1 MGRQGNQAVP
11 PREGA
16 MTQLTVDDANAFLAK
31 AFAGRG
37 RQNQVIHMETG
48 RSVMRLEADETH
60 LRPGG
65 YISGPTQMSLADSV
79 AYMAIMTITGIEPMT
94 VTSNLNINFLRPC
107 IGSAVIADGR
117 ILKIGQAL
125 AVIEVDI
132 RIEGAEKPA
141 SHAIVTYA
149 LPRKEAP

>member
-1 MGRQGNQAVP
+1 
-11 PREGA
+11 
-16 MTQLTVDDANAFLAK
+16 MTKFTADEANAFLAS
-31 AFAGRG
+31 AFPGRG
-37 RQNQVIHMETG
+37 HQNRVLIMEPGRAVI
-48 RSVMRLEADETH
+48 RLEADETH
-60 LRPGG
+60 LRPGN
-65 YISGPTQMSLADSV
+65 YISGPTQMSLADTA
-79 AYMAIMTITGIEPMT
+79 AYMAIMTMTGLEPMT

-107 IGSAVIADGR
+107 IGNVVIAEGV

-149 LPRKEAP
+149 LPRKD

>member
-1 MGRQGNQAVP
+1 
-11 PREGA
+11 
-16 MTQLTVDDANAFLAK
+16 MTKFTADEANAFLDAV
-31 AFAGRG
+31 FPGRG
-37 RQNQVIHMETG
+37 QQNQVVVMESG
-48 RSVMRLEADETH
+48 RAVLRLEADETH

-65 YISGPTQMSLADSV
+65 YISGPTQMSLADSA
-79 AYMAIMTITGIEPMT
+79 AYMAIMTLTGLEPMT

-107 IGSAVIADGR
+107 IGSVVLAEGR
-117 ILKIGQAL
+117 IMKIGQAL

-149 LPRKEAP
+149 LPRKEAGA

>member
-1 MGRQGNQAVP
+1 
-11 PREGA
+11 
-16 MTQLTVDDANAFLAK
+16 MTKFTVEEANTFLGSAFK
-31 AFAGRG
+31 GRG
-37 RQNQVIHMETG
+37 RQNQVIHMEAG
-48 RSVMRLEADETH
+48 RAVMRLEADETH

-79 AYMAIMTITGIEPMT
+79 AYMVIMTQTGLEPMA

-107 IGSAVIADGR
+107 IGAVVIAEGR
-117 ILKIGQAL
+117 MMKIGQAL

-132 RIEGAEKPA
+132 RIEGADKPA

-149 LPRKEAP
+149 LPRKG

>member
-1 MGRQGNQAVP
+1 
-11 PREGA
+11 
-16 MTQLTVDDANAFLAK
+16 MTKLSAEDANAFLNAN
-31 AFAGRG
+31 FTGGGPRSEVVLMEAGRA
-37 RQNQVIHMETG
+37 
-48 RSVMRLEADETH
+48 VMRLAANASH

-79 AYMAIMTITGIEPMT
+79 AYMAIMTLTGLEPMT

-107 IGSAVIADGR
+107 IGEVVVAEGK

-125 AVIEVDI
+125 AVIEVDV
-132 RIEGAEKPA
+132 RIEHADKAA

-149 LPRKEAP
+149 LPRKA

>member
-1 MGRQGNQAVP
+1 
-11 PREGA
+11 
-16 MTQLTVDDANAFLAK
+16 MTKFTVEEANTFLSAAFK
-31 AFAGRG
+31 GRG
-37 RQNQVIHMETG
+37 VQNQVIVMEPG
-48 RSVMRLEADETH
+48 FAVMRLDADETH

-79 AYMAIMTITGIEPMT
+79 AYMAIMTLTGLEPMT

-107 IGSAVIADGR
+107 IGAAVIAEGR
-117 ILKIGQAL
+117 IMKMGQAL

-132 RIEGAEKPA
+132 RAEGAEKSS

-149 LPRKEAP
+149 LPRKEA

>member
-1 MGRQGNQAVP
+1 
-11 PREGA
+11 
-16 MTQLTVDDANAFLAK
+16 MTKFTAEEANTFLSTAFK
-31 AFAGRG
+31 GRG
-37 RQNQVIHMETG
+37 GQSQVMKMEPG
-48 RSVMRLEADETH
+48 LAVMRLEADETH

-79 AYMAIMTITGIEPMT
+79 AYMAIMTLTGLEPMT

-107 IGSAVIADGR
+107 IGAAVIAEGR
-117 ILKIGQAL
+117 IMKMGQAL

-132 RIEGAEKPA
+132 RVEGADKPS

-149 LPRKEAP
+149 LPRKDA

>member
-1 MGRQGNQAVP
+1 
-11 PREGA
+11 
-16 MTQLTVDDANAFLAK
+16 MTKFTAEEANAFLTASFK
-31 AFAGRG
+31 NRG
-37 RQNQVIHMETG
+37 AQNQVVTMEPG
-48 RSVMRLEADETH
+48 FAVMRLAVDDTH

-79 AYMAIMTITGIEPMT
+79 AYMAIMTLTGLEPMA

-107 IGSAVIADGR
+107 IGAAVVAEGR
-117 ILKIGQAL
+117 ILKMGQAL

-132 RIEGAEKPA
+132 RVEGADKPS

-149 LPRKEAP
+149 LPRKA

>member
-1 MGRQGNQAVP
+1 
-11 PREGA
+11 
-16 MTQLTVDDANAFLAK
+16 MTKFTAEEANAFLTASFK
-31 AFAGRG
+31 NRGAQNRVVTMEPGFA
-37 RQNQVIHMETG
+37 
-48 RSVMRLEADETH
+48 VMRLAVDDTH

-79 AYMAIMTITGIEPMT
+79 AYMAIMTLTGLEPMT

-107 IGSAVIADGR
+107 IGAAVVAEGR
-117 ILKIGQAL
+117 ILKMGQAL

-132 RIEGAEKPA
+132 RVEGADKPS

-149 LPRKEAP
+149 LPRKA